1 MDMTLKEKILKELSS
16 AMKNKERER
25 LKALRLLSSS
35 IKNKEIELRPKSLTD
50 ADVLAVLKK
59 QIKQVKESLDYYKKA
74 DRKDEIQKGGFE
86 LSVLES
92 FAPAGPSPEE
102 LKKIV
107 LEVISESKAQSIKD
121 MGIVMKEAMAK
132 TKGLADGRRLS
143 QIVRSELSRF

>member
-1 MDMTLKEKILKELSS
+1 MDMPLKEKILKELSS

-50 ADVLAVLKK
+50 ADTLTVLKK

-74 DRKDEIQKGGFE
+74 DRKDEIQKEEFE

-121 MGIVMKEAMAK
+121 MGMVMKEVMAK
-132 TKGLADGRRLS
+132 TKGLADGRQLS